1 MNQSAAVRR
10 AHRRLFRVAAV
21 LAGASG
27 LVLAAGCN
35 QASLRVRPPRDSVPP
50 CRVDPLACERGTA
63 EPAGRDTT
71 RRPDRRP

>member
-1 MNQSAAVRR
+1 MTQFDAIGG

-21 LAGASG
+21 LAGATG
-27 LVLAAGCN
+27 LVLAACN
-35 QASLRVRPPRDSVPP
+35 QASLRVRPPRESVPP